1 MSGRPRLTTVLVVDD
16 DYGVR
21 WVLAA
26 ALVAA
31 GYSVLQAAD
40 GDEAVS
46 VALSARPDVL
56 IVDLILPK
64 KHGLDAIAELRA
76 RGIREH
82 IIAITGVEPEGDAV
96 KAIEAGA
103 DTWLRKP
110 LDLDVLEAHV
120 LSGLRRA
127 REYASTTPVTVGDLT
142 YDPLTGEAQRGSRE
156 FNLSQIERAI
166 TNFGIRNAGRTLS
179 VEALWKTGWVHADE
193 SASPLADRDIHAV
206 EVAMSR
212 LAAKL
217 NGPGESRIL
226 GTTTDNKRRR
236 LGYLFDIGLR
246 DRMSSDHPADLLVP
260 SPREIP
266 LLGY

>member
-1 MSGRPRLTTVLVVDD
+1 MSGRSSPSILVVDD
-16 DYGVR
+16 DSGVR

-26 ALVAA
+26 ALAAA
-31 GYSVLQAAD
+31 GYTVLEAAD
-40 GDEAVS
+40 GEEAIR
-46 VALSARPDVL
+46 VALRARPDLL

-64 KHGLDAIAELRA
+64 KHGLDVIAELRA
-76 RGIREH
+76 LGIREH

-96 KAIEAGA
+96 KAIAAGA

-110 LDLDVLEAHV
+110 LGLDVLEAHV

-127 REYASTTPVTVGDLT
+127 REYASTTPVTAGDLT

-156 FNLSQIERAI
+156 FNLSQIERVL
-166 TNFGIRNAGRTLS
+166 THLGIRNAGRTLS
-179 VEALWKTGWVHADE
+179 VEELWKTGWGHADQ
-193 SASPLADRDIHAV
+193 SIPLAERDIHAV

-226 GTTTDNKRRR
+226 GTTTDKRRR
-236 LGYLFDIGLR
+236 RIGYLFDIGPR
-246 DRMSSDHPADLLVP
+246 DGMSPDPRVETSGPR
-260 SPREIP
+260 PREIP
-266 LLGY
+266 VRECP